1 MNRLTL
7 RVRLTLVYVVL
18 IVVTGG
24 LLVGATYVLV
34 SQGLSRP
41 FGPPPP
47 SLGAPTAGGPPTPEQ
62 VEEFRQYARDFRE
75 SVRDSAL
82 TSVLTRG
89 AVALVIVTV
98 LASVIS
104 WLLAGRALQPL
115 HRITATARRITG
127 NPTGEAG
134 LHQRI
139 SLTGPQDE
147 VKELAD
153 TFDDMLGRLDRA
165 FDAQRRFVANAS
177 HELRTPLAVNRSL
190 IEVTITRPDASTD
203 AVALGQ
209 KLLLLN
215 ERHTHL
221 VDALLVLAESENF
234 VPPQTRVD
242 LATIARRAVH
252 ALDRHALV
260 VQADIG
266 PADTVGDPI
275 MVERIVHNLLDN
287 AVRHNLPG
295 GWLFVH
301 TGVGPDPET
310 VRIVVRNSGTPVS
323 EAEAEAIFE
332 PFRRLRSART
342 GTGVGLGLSIVRA
355 IAAAHG
361 GSVRAEPIADG
372 GLQVEVTLPAGSS
385 LITSVSNTPQG
396 PEGASTGTLKAPL
409 V

>member
-24 LLVGATYVLV
+24 LLVGTTYVLV
-34 SQGLSRP
+34 SQSLSRQ

-47 SLGAPTAGGPPTPEQ
+47 PLTAPTADGPPTQEQ
-62 VEEFRQYARDFRE
+62 LEEFRQYARDFRE

-89 AVALVIVTV
+89 AVALLIVTI

-104 WLLAGRALQPL
+104 WLLAGRALRPL
-115 HRITATARRITG
+115 HRITATARRIAG
-127 NPTGEAG
+127 NPTGESG
-134 LHQRI
+134 LQQRI

-153 TFDDMLGRLDRA
+153 TFDDMLGRLHRA

-190 IEVTITRPDASTD
+190 IEVAITRPDASND
-203 AVALGQ
+203 AVTLGH
-209 KLLLLN
+209 KLLGVN

-234 VPPQTRVD
+234 VPPPTRVD
-242 LATIARRAVH
+242 LATLARRAVH
-252 ALDRHALV
+252 TVDTNGLV
-260 VQADIG
+260 VQTDIG
-266 PADTVGDPI
+266 PADTVGDSI

-287 AVRHNLPG
+287 AVRHNVPG
-295 GWLFVH
+295 GWVFLH
-301 TGVGPDPET
+301 TGAVPGSSTD
-310 VRIVVRNSGTPVS
+310 VRVVVRNSGALVS
-323 EAEAEAIFE
+323 ESDAEAIFE

-355 IAAAHG
+355 IATAHG

-372 GLQVEVTLPAGSS
+372 GLQVEATLPAPS
-385 LITSVSNTPQG
+385 LITPVSHMPQG
-396 PEGASTGTLKAPL
+396 PEGASTGTLKA
-409 V
+409 